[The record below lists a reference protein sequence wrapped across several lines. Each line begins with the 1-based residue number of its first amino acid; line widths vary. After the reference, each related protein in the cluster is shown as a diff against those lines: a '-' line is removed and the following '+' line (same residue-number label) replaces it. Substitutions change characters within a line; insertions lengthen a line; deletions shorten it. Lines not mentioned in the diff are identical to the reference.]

1 MYINSNPENT
11 NSFSTIDIHLT
22 SDEIANIV
30 NINIEFED
38 NDKQTQIYNNSNNI
52 PNNNIQITNI
62 DLENNVII
70 KKQRLYLRIIIGLFC
85 VSSFI
90 ILGILFYFLYT
101 SI

>member
-38 NDKQTQIYNNSNNI
+38 DNINNI

-70 KKQRLYLRIIIGLFC
+70 KKQRLYLRVIIGLFC
-85 VSSFI
+85 GSSLI

-101 SI
+101 SIL